1 MTLRSNTFDRTQ
13 HWQALVFT
21 VTCIQPLSRRF
32 RAFQLW
38 GTR

>member
-1 MTLRSNTFDRTQ
+1 MTTDRTQ

-32 RAFQLW
+32 RAFRLW
-38 GTR
+38 R